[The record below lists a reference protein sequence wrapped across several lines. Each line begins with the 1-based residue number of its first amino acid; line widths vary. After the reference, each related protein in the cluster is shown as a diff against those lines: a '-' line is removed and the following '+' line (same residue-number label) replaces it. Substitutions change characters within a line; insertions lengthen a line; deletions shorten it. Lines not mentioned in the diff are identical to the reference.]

1 MKDSINK
8 YQYIKLLLT
17 KWYTDNYAPLMI
29 YWQTLP
35 CPYLVY
41 LAILEC
47 GYRQRAT
54 ILEIFTSQEE
64 VDKRLT
70 LYLLHCSRNAS
81 LSRKLII
88 RSSDT
93 IFLILFAKYC
103 QICSFCYRCCDNNRC
118 ISNVKSI
125 FAHPTPE
132 VFGVC
137 VFSFHAITGCNSI
150 SAFVGNST
158 TDI

>member
-1 MKDSINK
+1 
-8 YQYIKLLLT
+8 
-17 KWYTDNYAPLMI
+17 MI

-35 CPYLVY
+35 CPYLGY

-70 LYLLHCSRNAS
+70 LHLLRCSRNAS

-88 RSSDT
+88 RSPDT

-103 QICSFCYRCCDNNRC
+103 QICSFCYRCCGNNRW
-118 ISNVKSI
+118 IFNVKSI
-125 FAHPTPE
+125 IAQPTSE
-132 VFGVC
+132 ALVYVF
-137 VFSFHAITGCNSI
+137 FSLHAIIGCNSI
-150 SAFVGNST
+150 NAFVDKGKILT